1 MEKATLLG
9 LIRLA
14 PEPECEPKQ
23 ALHLA
28 ADLAALLNFD
38 EELPEEIRRPPEAPL
53 ETAESVLSFA
63 KKWCLGRN
71 ARFHAIVLD
80 NKTAIGSISLSHIDI
95 AAQAARCGY
104 WLGSAYHG
112 RGYGTE
118 ALSKLVAIARKCGLR
133 HISAEINTENEPSKR
148 IWQKLGAQIR
158 DDGGSVLAIIDLS

>member
-1 MEKATLLG
+1 MEKATLLQ
-9 LIRLA
+9 LICLA

-28 ADLAALLNFD
+28 AGLAALLNFD
-38 EELPEEIRRPPEAPL
+38 EELPVGIRRPPGSPL

-80 NKTAIGSISLSHIDI
+80 NETAIGSISLSHIDI
-95 AAQAARCGY
+95 LAQAARSGY
-104 WLGSAYHG
+104 WLGSAYQG

-118 ALSKLVAIARKCGLR
+118 ALSKLVAIARECGLKR
-133 HISAEINTENEPSKR
+133 LSATISVENEPSKR
-148 IWQKLGAQIR
+148 IWEKLGAHIR
-158 DDGGSVLAIIDLS
+158 EDGGRVQAIVDLS